1 MNLCSVKGFA
11 MVAAMSSLPL
21 AVVAA
26 QGSRADSLLNA
37 GGLQRAESLYY
48 AAAQAHPRDPA
59 SRWALGRY
67 LVSRGAPRV
76 GMTLLEEAI
85 QFGGDAARIGA
96 DLAPVYLTLGE
107 YQKLSAFRAAPI
119 SNTERERA
127 RWLVSHASKMV
138 APDSSTPVQYK
149 KSNDASGIGAI
160 ALRVNGRT
168 IDATISTHVRGIVLS
183 DTSAAAKR
191 IRAFRAP
198 GASSAQA
205 IPAVADSI
213 GLGGYSLSQFPV
225 NISPIPGPS
234 QAQIGMDV
242 LARFAPTFDP
252 RSDRVTLHVSGSVP
266 KAASGVDQ
274 FSTLLTSN
282 DLRVLQAG
290 GWLAIDQA
298 PVARMLST
306 RRWTFDAKRGQLTIE
321 R

>member
-1 MNLCSVKGFA
+1 MNLCSVRHAA
-11 MVAAMSSLPL
+11 MLAAITSFPVSVAASQ
-21 AVVAA
+21 A
-26 QGSRADSLLNA
+26 SRADSLLNA

-48 AAAQAHPRDPA
+48 AAAQSHPRDPA

-85 QFGGDAARIGA
+85 QFGGDAANIGA

-119 SNTERERA
+119 SNMERERA
-127 RWLVSHASKMV
+127 RWLVSHPSKLV
-138 APDSSTPVQYK
+138 APDSSTSVPYK
-149 KSNDASGIGAI
+149 KSNESSGIGSI
-160 ALRVNGRT
+160 ALRINGRT
-168 IDATISTHVRGIVLS
+168 VDAAISTHVHGIVLA
-183 DTSAAAKR
+183 DTSAPAKR
-191 IRAFRAP
+191 VRAFRAP
-198 GASSAQA
+198 GASGVQS

-213 GLGGYSLSQFPV
+213 GFGGYRLSPYPV
-225 NISPIPGPS
+225 TIAPVAGGA
-234 QAQIGMDV
+234 QALIGMDV

-252 RSDRVTLHVSGSVP
+252 RSERATLHVSGSVP
-266 KAASGVDQ
+266 KAGPGVDQ
-274 FSTLLTSN
+274 YSTLLTAS
-282 DLRVLQAG
+282 DLRVLQTG

-298 PVARMLST
+298 PIARMLAT

>member
-1 MNLCSVKGFA
+1 MNLCSVKSVATFA
-11 MVAAMSSLPL
+11 ALASFPL
-21 AVVAA
+21 AGVTA
-26 QGSRADSLLNA
+26 QASRADSLLNA

-67 LVSRGAPRV
+67 LVARGAPRV

-127 RWLVSHASKMV
+127 RWLVSHPSKMV
-138 APDSSTPVQYK
+138 APDSSTSVEYK
-149 KSNDASGIGAI
+149 KSNESSGIGAV

-168 IDATISTHVRGIVLS
+168 IDAAVSTHVRGIVLS

-191 IRAFRAP
+191 VRAFRAP
-198 GASSAQA
+198 GGPAAQP

-213 GLGGYSLSQFPV
+213 GFGRFSLAPFPV
-225 NISPIPGPS
+225 SIAPVAGAD
-234 QAQIGMDV
+234 QALIGMDV

-252 RSDRVTLHVSGSVP
+252 RSGRVTLHVSGSVP
-266 KAASGVDQ
+266 KASPGADQ
-274 FSTLLTSN
+274 FSTLLTPN

-298 PVARMLST
+298 PMVKMLST

>member
-1 MNLCSVKGFA
+1 MILCNTRSVA
-11 MVAAMSSLPL
+11 VIAALTSLPF
-21 AVVAA
+21 AGIVA

-37 GGLQRAESLYY
+37 GGLQRAESLFY

-59 SRWALGRY
+59 ARWALGRY
-67 LVSRGAPRV
+67 LVSRGATRV

-127 RWLVSHASKMV
+127 RWLVAHPSKLI
-138 APDSSTPVQYK
+138 APDSSTSVPYK
-149 KSNDASGIGAI
+149 KSNESSGIGAI
-160 ALRVNGRT
+160 TVRVNGRT
-168 IDATISTHVRGIVLS
+168 IEAAVSTHAHGIVLS

-191 IRAFRAP
+191 VRAFRAP
-198 GASSAQA
+198 GGSTTQP

-213 GLGGYSLSQFPV
+213 GFGGYSLSEFPV
-225 NISPIPGPS
+225 SIGSVAG
-234 QAQIGMDV
+234 QAVVGIDV

-252 RSDRVTLHVSGSVP
+252 RSDRATLHVSGSVP
-266 KAASGVDQ
+266 KPAPGVDQ
-274 FSTLLTSN
+274 FSTLVTAN

-298 PVARMLST
+298 PIAKMLST

>member
-1 MNLCSVKGFA
+1 MILCNVRSVAVIAALTSFP
-11 MVAAMSSLPL
+11 VAG
-21 AVVAA
+21 VVA

-59 SRWALGRY
+59 ARWALGRY

-85 QFGGDAARIGA
+85 QFGGDAARIGS

-107 YQKLSAFRAAPI
+107 YQKLSALRAPI
-119 SNTERERA
+119 STTERERA
-127 RWLVSHASKMV
+127 RWLVSHPSKLI
-138 APDSSTPVQYK
+138 APDSSTSVQYK
-149 KSNDASGIGAI
+149 KSNESSGIGAI

-168 IDATISTHVRGIVLS
+168 IEATVSTHVRGIVLS

-191 IRAFRAP
+191 VRAFRTP
-198 GASSAQA
+198 GASAAQP

-213 GLGGYSLSQFPV
+213 GFGGYSLSQVPV
-225 NISPIPGPS
+225 TLASLPG
-234 QAQIGMDV
+234 QALIGIDV

-252 RSDRVTLHVSGSVP
+252 RSDRATLHVSGSVP
-266 KAASGVDQ
+266 KPSPGVDQ
-274 FSTLLTSN
+274 FSTLMTAN
-282 DLRVLQAG
+282 DLRLLQAG
-290 GWLAIDQA
+290 GWLSIDQA
-298 PVARMLST
+298 PIARMLST
-306 RRWTFDAKRGQLTIE
+306 RRWTVDAKRGQLTIE